1 MIYTPVLSVAALILL
16 SSAGVA
22 QIIGAIE
29 SVTPWTNRR
38 RL

>member
-22 QIIGAIE
+22 QMIGAIE
-29 SVTPWTNRR
+29 PETPWTNRR